1 MPLAGNEAPEGCMLF
16 GVAALWNGAA
26 RVFLNAQSFG
36 K

>member
-1 MPLAGNEAPEGCMLF
+1 MPLAGNEGPKAGMVC
-16 GVAALWNGAA
+16 VAALWNGAA